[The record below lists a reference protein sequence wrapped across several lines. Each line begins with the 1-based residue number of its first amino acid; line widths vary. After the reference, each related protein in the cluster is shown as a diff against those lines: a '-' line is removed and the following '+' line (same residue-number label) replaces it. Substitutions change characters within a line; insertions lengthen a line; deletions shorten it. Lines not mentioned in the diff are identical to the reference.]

1 MRAITTHVLDL
12 ASGRPAKGMLVTLEY
27 RSGKTRWK
35 TLGKG
40 KTDADGRLR
49 NLLPEGHRLKA
60 GTYRLHFD
68 LAAYSRSRGKGRFFF
83 PEASVV
89 FIVKDTARHYH
100 VPLLLS
106 PFGYST
112 YRGS

>member
-1 MRAITTHVLDL
+1 MSPITTHVLNT
-12 ASGRPAKGMLVTLEY
+12 AAGRPAAGIAVILEMLIAG
-27 RSGKTRWK
+27 SWMK
-35 TLGKG
+35 LGAG

-49 NLLPEGHRLKA
+49 NLLTSDHPLA
-60 GTYRLHFD
+60 GGLYRL
-68 LAAYSRSRGKGRFFF
+68 RFNTSAISTFF
-83 PEASVV
+83 PEVRIE
-89 FIVKDTARHYH
+89 FHITEPREHYH